1 MLQVHHWKL
10 NSVRSEMPSVYYNMT
25 SSFKLTEKQT
35 SKEKET
41 NKPNSNSLSHRMKLS
56 YILN

>member
-1 MLQVHHWKL
+1 
-10 NSVRSEMPSVYYNMT
+10 MPSVYYNMT